1 MFMLVDFNEKENDE
15 GSPDKKKAK
24 NLNENGEKS
33 MGAAE
38 FSSWIKD
45 KMNLPEEKQKKI
57 EEFEL
62 LLKIGMRYKFYDGK
76 KIKTAEDQIL
86 RRLILVTK

>member
-1 MFMLVDFNEKENDE
+1 MLVDFNEKENDE
-15 GSPDKKKAK
+15 GSPEKKKAK

-33 MGAAE
+33 MGPAE
-38 FSSWIKD
+38 FSSWIKE

-62 LLKIGMRYKFYDGK
+62 LLKIGMRCKFYYVK
-76 KIKTAEDQIL
+76 
-86 RRLILVTK
+86 

>member
-1 MFMLVDFNEKENDE
+1 MFMLVDFNEKENDK
-15 GSPDKKKAK
+15 GSPENKKAK
-24 NLNENGEKS
+24 NSNEDGEKS
-33 MGAAE
+33 MGPAG

-62 LLKIGMRYKFYDGK
+62 LLRIGMRCKFYDVK
-76 KIKTAEDQIL
+76 WI
-86 RRLILVTK
+86 